1 MAMRKQLYSLIL
13 LCCCLS
19 LFSCQKAYVG
29 DDDSEEVRK
38 EDCVN
43 LQLNI
48 ARLGDADFE
57 KSCQVSR
64 STDVTTLC
72 NRVSVAVYQNGNK
85 VKQVNQTTSDQD
97 FGKIQLTL
105 PAGKYKVVILAY
117 SGSKSATMT
126 DAEKVTFSGGMSD
139 TFWYCKDIDLES
151 DTSEDIM
158 MKRIVAM
165 FRLSMTDAMPSNVK
179 TLKFA
184 YTGGSS
190 TLNGV
195 TGLGCVNS
203 RQSEEFTIT
212 SDMVGKAHDFD
223 IFTFPKPDSQ
233 TLKVTVTALDAS
245 GNQLIQHV
253 FDGVEI
259 QCNMITKYTGAF
271 FTDVGSGTNASF
283 SGRLLTNDEWRL
295 SDNTF

>member
-1 MAMRKQLYSLIL
+1 MRKQLYSLIL
-13 LCCCLS
+13 LCCCLL

-38 EDCVN
+38 ESGVN
-43 LQLNI
+43 LRLSI

-57 KSCQVSR
+57 KSYEVLR
-64 STDVTTLC
+64 SADVTTLC
-72 NRVSVAVYQNGNK
+72 NRVSVAVYQDGTR

-105 PAGKYKVVILAY
+105 PAGKYKILILAY
-117 SGSKSATMT
+117 RGSKSATMT
-126 DAEKVTFSGGMSD
+126 NAEKVCFSGGMSD

-165 FRLSMTDAMPSNVK
+165 FRLSLTDTMPKNVK

-203 RQSEEFTIT
+203 RQSVEFAIT
-212 SDMVGKAHDFD
+212 SDMVGKPHDFD
-223 IFTFPKPDSQ
+223 IYTFPKPDSQ
-233 TLKVTVTALDAS
+233 TLKVTVTAFDGN
-245 GNQLIQHV
+245 GNQLIQHI

-271 FTDVGSGTNASF
+271 FSDVGSCANASY

>member
-1 MAMRKQLYSLIL
+1 MRKQLYSLIL
-13 LCCCLS
+13 LCCCLL

-38 EDCVN
+38 ESGVN
-43 LQLNI
+43 LRLSI
-48 ARLGDADFE
+48 VRLGDADFE
-57 KSCQVSR
+57 KSYEVLR
-64 STDVTTLC
+64 SADVTTLC
-72 NRVSVAVYQNGNK
+72 NRVSVAVYRDGTR

-105 PAGKYKVVILAY
+105 PAGKYKILILAY

-126 DAEKVTFSGGMSD
+126 DAEKVCFSGGMSD

-151 DTSEDIM
+151 DTSEDIT

-165 FRLSMTDAMPSNVK
+165 FRLSLTDAMPKNVK

-203 RQSEEFTIT
+203 RQSVEFAIT
-212 SDMVGKAHDFD
+212 SDFD
-223 IFTFPKPDSQ
+223 IYTFPKPDSQ

-245 GNQLIQHV
+245 GNQLIQHI
-253 FDGVEI
+253 FNGVEI

-271 FTDVGSGTNASF
+271 FSDVGSCANASY